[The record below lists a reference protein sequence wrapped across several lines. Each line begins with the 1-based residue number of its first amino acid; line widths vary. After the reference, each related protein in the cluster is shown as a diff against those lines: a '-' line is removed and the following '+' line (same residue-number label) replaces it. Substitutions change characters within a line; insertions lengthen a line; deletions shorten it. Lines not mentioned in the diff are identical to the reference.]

1 MEYWDAIVKW
11 GAAVGGGLLSFL
23 FGGWSVVLEALFF
36 FVVADYM
43 TGMIAAYFEKSF
55 SSAVGLKGIAKKVCI
70 FGAVAIAHMIDIVL
84 GLGQVTMQAAIF
96 FYMANE
102 LLSIVE
108 NTGRFGFPW
117 PEGVKKAIEVLQQKK

>member
-1 MEYWDAIVKW
+1 MEYWDTIVKW
-11 GAAVGGGLLSFL
+11 GAAAGGGLLSFL
-23 FGGWSVVLEALFF
+23 FGGWSMLLGVLLA
-36 FVVADYM
+36 FVVADYL
-43 TGMIAAYFEKSF
+43 TGLVAAYFEKSL
-55 SSAVGLKGIAKKVCI
+55 SSSVGLKGIARKVCI

-84 GLGQVTMQAAIF
+84 GLGQVTMQTAIF

-117 PEGVKKAIEVLQQKK
+117 PEGVKKAIEVLQRKK